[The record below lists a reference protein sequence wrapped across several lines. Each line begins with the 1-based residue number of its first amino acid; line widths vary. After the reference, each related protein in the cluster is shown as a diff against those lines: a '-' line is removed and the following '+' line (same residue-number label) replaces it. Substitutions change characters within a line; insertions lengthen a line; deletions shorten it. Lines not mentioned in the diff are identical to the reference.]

1 MLVEDR
7 GVHLELISFA
17 EKHMIVVLQ
26 EEAAVNVYC
35 LLHSHLLPDK

>member
-17 EKHMIVVLQ
+17 ENHMIVVLQ
-26 EEAAVNVYC
+26 EEAAVNV
-35 LLHSHLLPDK
+35 LSVTQSSPP

>member
-26 EEAAVNVYC
+26 EEAAVNV
-35 LLHSHLLPDK
+35 LSVTQSSPP